1 MKVLIA
7 DDEPD
12 VRIGL
17 KTIIDWN
24 SLGFEVCG
32 EAENGEVCLR
42 EILRLS
48 PDLVLLDIRMP
59 KMHGLECAQ
68 EARRK
73 GWNGR
78 IIILSGYSD
87 FKYAQSAI
95 QCGVETYLLKPID
108 EDELMDSVKKIGN
121 KIKKEHS
128 ESQQMSFV
136 LEKAR
141 RAVLA
146 DFLSGKTTWENAS
159 SLKLNANGYLVV
171 ILERMKP
178 GCADSYT
185 ELELG
190 KLLKTQDV
198 ESAKLE
204 GTEVFLLKGN
214 RVIDRFDRF
223 AACSAQMNDV
233 FLAVGR
239 HAASPEEIPLSCQD
253 ALKIFARRFFL
264 PKGCT
269 VVRETMAEQLR
280 PCDIDEVDLRGYE
293 ETIFTYLQAGNFKS
307 LCEMLDALFNR
318 LSALDIPPDYTVTML
333 ISICVQVKNRIL
345 EVYSDSNL
353 HFGSDAEL
361 IAAISG
367 KKRLFE
373 IIDFMKKY
381 AENVIEILSGLQSS
395 RLADRIR
402 VYMEKNYAGNIN
414 LEGLAA
420 IFGYNS
426 AYLGKVFKSSVGES
440 FHSYLDRIRI
450 GRAKELLAED
460 GLKVYEVSRK
470 VGYENIDYFYIKF
483 HKYEGRSPLEYRK
496 SLRSGPVE

>member
-17 KTIIDWN
+17 KKIIDWS

-42 EILRLS
+42 EILRLL

-78 IIILSGYSD
+78 IIVLSGYSD

-95 QCGVETYLLKPID
+95 ECGVETYLLKPID
-108 EDELMDSVKKIGN
+108 EDELTDSVKKIGD

-128 ESQQMSFV
+128 ESRQMSFV

-146 DFLSGKTTWENAS
+146 DFLSGKTTPENAS
-159 SLKLNANGYLVV
+159 SLKLNADGYLVV
-171 ILERMKP
+171 IPEKIKP
-178 GCADSYT
+178 GCADSYI

-204 GTEVFLLKGN
+204 GTDVFLLKGN
-214 RVIDRFDRF
+214 RVIERFDRF
-223 AACSAQMNDV
+223 ASSTQANDV

-239 HAASPEEIPLSCQD
+239 HATSPEEIPLSYRD
-253 ALKIFARRFFL
+253 AWAIFARRFFL

-269 VVRETMAEQLR
+269 VVRKTTTEQLR
-280 PCDIDEVDLRGYE
+280 PCDIGEMDLRGYE
-293 ETIFTYLQAGNFKS
+293 ETMFTYLQAGNFKS
-307 LCEMLDALFNR
+307 LCEMLDGLFGR
-318 LSALDIPPDYTVTML
+318 LSALDIQPDYTVTMF

-345 EVYSDSNL
+345 EAYGDSNP

-361 IAAISG
+361 ITTISG
-367 KKRLFE
+367 KRRLFE

-381 AENVIEILSGLQSS
+381 AGNVIEILSGLQSS

-414 LEGLAA
+414 LEGLAE

-426 AYLGKVFKSSVGES
+426 AYLGKVFKNSVGES

-450 GRAKELLAED
+450 GRAKKLLADD

-496 SLRSGPVE
+496 SLRGGPVK